1 MQYALPILT
10 CKEAAEC
17 EREFFAAGI
26 FSEAEAIERA
36 GSGIAESFLREFRL
50 PQNPKIAVLCGAGHN
65 GADALVA
72 ARRICAS
79 MRGAKIYIAIP
90 NREKLKQNTAR
101 AFDELAAKFPS
112 QIERVVS
119 DLEISGLAGRFDL
132 AIEGLTGMTFR
143 PPARENLARAIEGA
157 NALHAGIKI
166 SVDIPAGASDGSP
179 NSPVFRADTTYAT
192 GIAKAALFEK
202 FNREYAGRIRLVDIG
217 FFGNRDWPSQRFI
230 ISESIS
236 EPLKK
241 LRPSV
246 SDKRGYGHAFVL
258 AGSRQY
264 PGAALMNVKAALRSG
279 AGLVTAFVPETFAPQ
294 FA

>member
-72 ARRICAS
+72 ARQICAS

-119 DLEISGLAGRFDL
+119 DSEISGLAGRFDL

-166 SVDIPAGASDGSP
+166 SVDIPAGASAGSQT
-179 NSPVFRADTTYAT
+179 SPVFRADTTYAT

-202 FNREYAGRIRLVDIG
+202 FNRE
-217 FFGNRDWPSQRFI
+217 
-230 ISESIS
+230 
-236 EPLKK
+236 
-241 LRPSV
+241 
-246 SDKRGYGHAFVL
+246 
-258 AGSRQY
+258 
-264 PGAALMNVKAALRSG
+264 
-279 AGLVTAFVPETFAPQ
+279 
-294 FA
+294 

>member
-72 ARRICAS
+72 ARQICAS

-119 DLEISGLAGRFDL
+119 DSEISGLADRFDL

-166 SVDIPAGASDGSP
+166 SVDIPAGASDGSQ

-217 FFGNRDWPSQRFI
+217 FFEGRDCPSQRFI

-241 LRPSV
+241 LRP
-246 SDKRGYGHAFVL
+246 
-258 AGSRQY
+258 
-264 PGAALMNVKAALRSG
+264 
-279 AGLVTAFVPETFAPQ
+279 
-294 FA
+294 

>member
-17 EREFFAAGI
+17 EKAFFAAGI

-72 ARRICAS
+72 ARQICAS

-119 DLEISGLAGRFDL
+119 DSEISGLAGRFDL

-143 PPARENLARAIEGA
+143 PRG
-157 NALHAGIKI
+157 KI
-166 SVDIPAGASDGSP
+166 SQGQS
-179 NSPVFRADTTYAT
+179 
-192 GIAKAALFEK
+192 KAQTLCM
-202 FNREYAGRIRLVDIG
+202 
-217 FFGNRDWPSQRFI
+217 
-230 ISESIS
+230 
-236 EPLKK
+236 
-241 LRPSV
+241 
-246 SDKRGYGHAFVL
+246 RG
-258 AGSRQY
+258 
-264 PGAALMNVKAALRSG
+264 
-279 AGLVTAFVPETFAPQ
+279 
-294 FA
+294 